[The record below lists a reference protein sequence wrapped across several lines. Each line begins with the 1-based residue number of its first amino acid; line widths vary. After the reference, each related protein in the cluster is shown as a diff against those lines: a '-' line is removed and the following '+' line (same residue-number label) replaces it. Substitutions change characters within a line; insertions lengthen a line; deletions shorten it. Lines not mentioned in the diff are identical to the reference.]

1 MATGAA
7 STAHIWGP
15 MVASFA
21 VSALKGL
28 GGGKGKG
35 KGEAGR
41 QRDRLRKA
49 FGVGEFSRRYS
60 ALYPFFLE
68 AFEPDRVRQSDA
80 ASLGSQ
86 TEMRAVDRDATRR
99 NLQGSGY
106 HMGRRAGVQG
116 GRQARVNQALLDL
129 YSRAHSG
136 ALQEASVGQ
145 RAYGS
150 ALAGQNSGGFGLSP
164 GQSAAQGG
172 LSFLS
177 NFLSQGGFGT
187 PGGVPNSNILPGGTP
202 RFV

>member
-21 VSALKGL
+21 LSALKGL

-35 KGEAGR
+35 KKEGER
-41 QRDRLRKA
+41 QRDRLRRA
-49 FGVGEFSRRYS
+49 FGTGEFSKRYS
-60 ALYPFFLE
+60 ALYPFFLK

-106 HMGRRAGVQG
+106 HMGRRSGVQG
-116 GRQARVNQALLDL
+116 GRQARVNQALLQL
-129 YSRAHSG
+129 YSRAHQG

-150 ALAGQNSGGFGLSP
+150 ALAGQPSGGFGLSP

-172 LSFLS
+172 LGFLS

-187 PGGVPNSNILPGGTP
+187 PGVPNSNLLPGGGP